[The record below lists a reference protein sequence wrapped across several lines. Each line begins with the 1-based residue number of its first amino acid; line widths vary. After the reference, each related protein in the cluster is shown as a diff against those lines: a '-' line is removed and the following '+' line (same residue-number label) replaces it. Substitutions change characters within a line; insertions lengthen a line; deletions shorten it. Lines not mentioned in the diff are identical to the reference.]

1 MITLYPHPKCPDKL
15 TPKGNGTSGIWIA
28 EFNGL
33 SYDDLMNDGYSFFF
47 KSDKMPQEV
56 LTDKPYYQFGNNDTT
71 QKWVYS
77 KWIFDDKTAK
87 YSVKGIDMEGK
98 KEEYYTRSIS
108 SDPTSITNVECG
120 EIQIVGGRLIANV
133 ATPAPAVI
141 DIISVSGNTLR
152 RTKLSPS
159 TTFNE
164 TIDFNGLPAGICIV
178 KCTVGDKKIEQK
190 MVIK

>member
-1 MITLYPHPKCPDKL
+1 M
-15 TPKGNGTSGIWIA
+15 KGNGSSGIMIA
-28 EFNGL
+28 TLIGTVAFANDYKYVFG
-33 SYDDLMNDGYSFFF
+33 YGDDIADDTISTQYHQYKN
-47 KSDKMPQEV
+47 KSVVRDVNMK
-56 LTDKPYYQFGNNDTT
+56 
-71 QKWVYS
+71 KWVYTQWDIS
-77 KWIFDDKTAK
+77 TDTGNKP
-87 YSVKGIDMEGK
+87 VKSINRRYVYNEGETGN
-98 KEEYYTRSIS
+98 EEVNTRSIS

-120 EIQIVGGRLIANV
+120 EIKIVGGRLIANV
-133 ATPAPAVI
+133 ASPANAVI

>member
-1 MITLYPHPKCPDKL
+1 MIAKLNGTVTFPDDYKFVFGYDNNNEVGTTSNLYYQYPDKSVVQ
-15 TPKGNGTSGIWIA
+15 N
-28 EFNGL
+28 
-33 SYDDLMNDGYSFFF
+33 
-47 KSDKMPQEV
+47 
-56 LTDKPYYQFGNNDTT
+56 TDRK
-71 QKWVYS
+71 KWVYTQWDIS
-77 KWIFDDKTAK
+77 TDTGKE
-87 YSVKGIDMEGK
+87 SVKSINRRYVYKEGETGN
-98 KEEYYTRSIS
+98 EEVNTRSSS

-120 EIQIVGGRLIANV
+120 EIKIVDGRLIANV
-133 ATPAPAVI
+133 ASPADAVI

-178 KCTVGDKKIEQK
+178 KCTVGDKRIEQK